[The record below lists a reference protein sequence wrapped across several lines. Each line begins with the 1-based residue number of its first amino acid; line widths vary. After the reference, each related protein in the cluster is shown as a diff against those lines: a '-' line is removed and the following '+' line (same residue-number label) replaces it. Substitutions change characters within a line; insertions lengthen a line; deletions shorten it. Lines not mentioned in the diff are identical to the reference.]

1 MTFSALPRLP
11 FFSPRSSGARGVQ
24 LPPGAHRWL
33 ARFLALALGLGG
45 IWLLQLQLWQFL
57 TPRGLPAP
65 PLPESPSA
73 TAAQLAGLHLFGL
86 AAQPRPTQAESQ
98 EFRLVGLIAA
108 SGDKPGAALLLR
120 QGESRPL
127 VVANGASPAPGLVLQ
142 RMEPRAVWL
151 SRDGVETRLALPEP
165 SFPRSR
171 K

>member
-1 MTFSALPRLP
+1 MTFPALPRLP
-11 FFSPRSSGARGVQ
+11 FFSPRSSGARSVQ

-73 TAAQLAGLHLFGL
+73 SAAQLAELHLFGL

-165 SFPRSR
+165 NFPRSR
-171 K
+171 E

>member
-1 MTFSALPRLP
+1 MTFPALPRLP
-11 FFSPRSSGARGVQ
+11 FFSPRSSGARSVQ

-73 TAAQLAGLHLFGL
+73 SAAQLAELHLFGL

-120 QGESRPL
+120 QGEK
-127 VVANGASPAPGLVLQ
+127 PAPGGGQ
-142 RMEPRAVWL
+142 RRQ
-151 SRDGVETRLALPEP
+151 SRPGPGAATHGTPGRVALPGRRGNPPGP
-165 SFPRSR
+165 S
-171 K
+171 